1 MQGES
6 SPPSILPGGSL
17 LRLPPV
23 TSRRRRCPLIPSPA
37 ARHLL
42 SERAGPELG
51 ERGGGGGG
59 AVRENGISF
68 FGCTSVRTP
77 RQGIHLLRLYSCYVQ
92 LGCQAPPGETCPSSQ
107 AGGFPARKPES
118 GNLYI
123 IPGFLLY
130 FFQYSSFSLSF
141 SESRLHRNLII
152 RSPFFSGQI
161 RFSLSR
167 SVSMNVYVGTTPWGK
182 PRCSITVKWQ
192 ENPFFSSAPTSF
204 SSAPFFALR
213 KWVQK

>member
-6 SPPSILPGGSL
+6 SLPSILPGGSL
-17 LRLPPV
+17 LPFPPV
-23 TSRRRRCPLIPSPA
+23 TSRRRRCPLILPSPA

-51 ERGGGGGG
+51 GRGGGGGGGG

-92 LGCQAPPGETCPSSQ
+92 LGCQAPPGETCLSSQ

-130 FFQYSSFSLSF
+130 FFQHSSFSLSF

-167 SVSMNVYVGTTPWGK
+167 SVSMNVYCTLGQTPVQHHREMAGK
-182 PRCSITVKWQ
+182 PLFLFGSD
-192 ENPFFSSAPTSF
+192 
-204 SSAPFFALR
+204 
-213 KWVQK
+213 

>member
-1 MQGES
+1 M
-6 SPPSILPGGSL
+6 
-17 LRLPPV
+17 
-23 TSRRRRCPLIPSPA
+23 
-37 ARHLL
+37 
-42 SERAGPELG
+42 
-51 ERGGGGGG
+51 
-59 AVRENGISF
+59 RENGISF

-167 SVSMNVYVGTTPWGK
+167 SVSMNVHYYTLLGQTPVQHHREMAGK
-182 PRCSITVKWQ
+182 PLFLFVSDLLLFRPLLCSTQVGAKVSRGGLHSRDQ
-192 ENPFFSSAPTSF
+192 CTFERRRGEGRNESRESF
-204 SSAPFFALR
+204 LCPAALR
-213 KWVQK
+213 IDFSLPRPG